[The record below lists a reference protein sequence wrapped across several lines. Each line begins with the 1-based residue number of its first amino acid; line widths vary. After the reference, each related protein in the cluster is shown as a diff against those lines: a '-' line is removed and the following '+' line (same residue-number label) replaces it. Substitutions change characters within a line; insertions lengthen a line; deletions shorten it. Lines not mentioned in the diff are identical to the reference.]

1 MIYIVFRS
9 KNIQEKKKSYIFF
22 KKKKKNSVFNVGIVA
37 LGWHASRPGSDESE
51 RGRIEH
57 FFLYYVINNLLS
69 K

>member
-1 MIYIVFRS
+1 MYSEVRTVRR
-9 KNIQEKKKSYIFF
+9 KKKVTFSLR
-22 KKKKKNSVFNVGIVA
+22 KKKVFFSAFNVGIVA